1 MSFAYPENP
10 SPEHKEAALNL
21 FSSLQL
27 LLPCG
32 DCCSHYCSTFQR
44 RDLLE
49 HLESKET
56 FSKWLVGFHNQV
68 NKRLKKPEYSYDQAK
83 AYYLNDEATCAI
95 QSPCG
100 EDHIVQ
106 ISQTKKSNLFVSS
119 WVVGACVALLLF
131 FMVMARKK

>member
-1 MSFAYPENP
+1 
-10 SPEHKEAALNL
+10 L

-32 DCCSHYCSTFQR
+32 DCCSHYCSSFQR
-44 RDLLE
+44 KDLME

-68 NKRLKKPEYSYDQAK
+68 NKRLKKSEYSYDQAK
-83 AYYLNDEATCAI
+83 SFYLNEDATCAI

-100 EDHIVQ
+100 EDHIQ
-106 ISQTKKSNLFVSS
+106 QTSQSITKVSLRP
-119 WVVGACVALLLF
+119 WAIGACVALLLF
-131 FMVMARKK
+131 FVYMSRKK